1 MTEQVCGM
9 SIIQLLERG
18 KEQLNKDLSVDGN
31 KGCPD
36 RINFAIKILDEII
49 KDEKLDKSKII
60 PLLKK
65 SQNLP
70 SLAITNE
77 ENKYLQEIKSEIEE
91 FENNK
96 KLKQQQNKQNSKN
109 RDNGIGGRG

>member
-9 SIIQLLERG
+9 SIIQLLIRG
-18 KEQLNKDLSVDGN
+18 KVQLNKDLSADGN

-49 KDEKLDKSKII
+49 KDAIIKDEKLDKSKII

-65 SQNLP
+65 SQNLS
-70 SLAITNE
+70 SLAISDE
-77 ENKYLQEIKSEIEE
+77 EKKYLKEIEKEIKQRDKGREE
-91 FENNK
+91 GV
-96 KLKQQQNKQNSKN
+96 
-109 RDNGIGGRG
+109 RT

>member
-9 SIIQLLERG
+9 SIIQLLIRG
-18 KEQLNKDLSVDGN
+18 KEQLNKDLSADGN
-31 KGCPD
+31 KGCLG

-49 KDEKLDKSKII
+49 SLLSK
-60 PLLKK
+60 
-65 SQNLP
+65 NLQEL
-70 SLAITNE
+70 SNLAISE
-77 ENKYLQEIKSEIEE
+77 QEKKYLQEIKSEIEE